1 MREYCNLTIFKY
13 AYKFYCIWHFQS
25 IIYLFPSF
33 AYKIHQLEECRQF
46 CLMHLKKMEWFNKLE
61 QGDKSHKAMMAK
73 NKYKVIYCIYWQMS
87 KVSYQN
93 IQYRGT
99 QNILLDT

>member
-1 MREYCNLTIFKY
+1 MHINFI
-13 AYKFYCIWHFQS
+13 AYGILKVI
-25 IIYLFPSF
+25 FPSF

-73 NKYKVIYCIYWQMS
+73 NKYKVIYILS
-87 KVSYQN
+87 N
-93 IQYRGT
+93 I
-99 QNILLDT
+99 